1 MPKPG
6 LRADE
11 VKAMALEAGL
21 DSAGIAPAG
30 PDAEALGRASDQIGR
45 GLGPDRDRKTLG
57 PFYDPGSELAGARS
71 VLVVANS
78 YLTSGPESLGRPGQP
93 HGRVAR
99 YDWCNYYRDTRE
111 KLQKV
116 ADRLSEELSG
126 SFQYKIF
133 SNGRLAEKPLAARAG
148 LGWYG
153 KHGIITTAEYGSWI
167 VLGLLVTNLELEP
180 DVPLDGGCGDCRACM
195 DACPTGAIVAPGVLD
210 CRKCLQWMS
219 GRQMVLPR
227 EVRLLWGD
235 RLYGCT
241 DCQEVCPLN
250 KKAKPKN
257 RIPEYGRIGPS
268 LPLIP
273 ILGMEEGEFR
283 SRYRGNQMAEKWVSF
298 EAIRRNAA
306 AALGNIGDQ
315 AAVPALERA
324 MQDGRSQIVSGHAAW
339 ALGRIGGGKA
349 RGILDKA
356 AGPGLEAGVI
366 KEVHRALG
374 MSAGTTERV

>member
-1 MPKPG
+1 MKGPKG
-6 LRADE
+6 VD

-21 DSAGIAPAG
+21 DLAGIAPAG
-30 PDAEALGRASDQIGR
+30 PDPEAMSRAWAQIGR
-45 GLGPDRDRKTLG
+45 GLRPGWEAKDPGT
-57 PFYDPGSELAGARS
+57 FYDPSSELLCARS

-78 YLTSGPESLGRPGQP
+78 YLASGPESLGWPGQP
-93 HGRVAR
+93 HGRIAR
-99 YDWCNYYRDTRE
+99 YDWSNYYQDTKG
-111 KLQKV
+111 KLYKV
-116 ADRLSEELSG
+116 AERLEKELGG
-126 SFQYKIF
+126 SFDHKIY

-219 GRQMVLPR
+219 GRQMVLPQ

-250 KKAKPKN
+250 KRVKPKN
-257 RIPEYGRIGPS
+257 RIPEYGRVGPS

-273 ILGMEEGEFR
+273 ILGMEESEFR
-283 SRYRGNQMAEKWVSF
+283 SRCRGNQMAERWVSF

-306 AALGNIGDQ
+306 VALGNIGDSS
-315 AAVPALERA
+315 AVHALERA
-324 MQDGRSQIVSGHAAW
+324 MRDGRSRMVSGHAAW

-349 RGILDKA
+349 RGMLEKA
-356 AGPGLEAGVI
+356 AESSGVASEVKEEARI
-366 KEVHRALG
+366 ALLKFRRA
-374 MSAGTTERV
+374 SA